1 MKTKKINGTTKKKI
15 ILLLIGVVFIVID
28 QVAKFLFTGKSFT
41 LITNVLNINYFQNN
55 GILFGIFDGD
65 LLVIMAVTAVILGF
79 LVKVIIHYFNEK
91 KFIYSASL
99 ILVLAGGFSN
109 FIDRILKGYVVDY
122 LNITLFSFP
131 IFSIA
136 DIIITIGVI
145 MLFIL
150 LIRDLISPERKR
162 KEKKA
167 KKLKKKEQAMKIKV
181 NKMEQE
187 LDSKIEQ
194 IVKEEEKKNNK
205 QKR

>member
-41 LITNVLNINYFQNN
+41 LITNVLNINYLPNN

-79 LVKVIIHYFNEK
+79 LVKAIIHYFNEK

-167 KKLKKKEQAMKIKV
+167 KKLKKKKQNIKIKV
-181 NKMEQE
+181 EKIEKE
-187 LDSKIEQ
+187 LDDKIEQ
-194 IVKEEEKKNNK
+194 VLKEEKNKENK
-205 QKR
+205 N

>member
-1 MKTKKINGTTKKKI
+1 MKMKKINGTTKKKI
-15 ILLLIGVVFIVID
+15 ILLLIGVVFIIID
-28 QVAKFLFTGKSFT
+28 QTAKFLFTGKSFT
-41 LITNVLNINYFQNN
+41 LITNVLNINYYQNN

-79 LVKVIIHYFNEK
+79 LVKAIIHYFNEK
-91 KFIYSASL
+91 KFIYATSL

-109 FIDRILKGYVVDY
+109 FIDRLLRGYVVDY

-131 IFSIA
+131 IFNIA
-136 DIIITIGVI
+136 DLIITIGII

-150 LIRDLISPERKR
+150 LVRDLISPEKRR
-162 KEKKA
+162 KEKKT

>member
-1 MKTKKINGTTKKKI
+1 MKTKKINGITKKKI

-41 LITNVLNINYFQNN
+41 LITNVLNINCLPNN

-79 LVKVIIHYFNEK
+79 LVKAIIHYFNEK
-91 KFIYSASL
+91 KFIYATSL

-109 FIDRILKGYVVDY
+109 FIDRLLRGYVVDY

-131 IFSIA
+131 IFNIA
-136 DIIITIGVI
+136 DLIITIGI
-145 MLFIL
+145 IILFIL
-150 LIRDLISPERKR
+150 LVRDLISPEKRR
-162 KEKKA
+162 KEKKT